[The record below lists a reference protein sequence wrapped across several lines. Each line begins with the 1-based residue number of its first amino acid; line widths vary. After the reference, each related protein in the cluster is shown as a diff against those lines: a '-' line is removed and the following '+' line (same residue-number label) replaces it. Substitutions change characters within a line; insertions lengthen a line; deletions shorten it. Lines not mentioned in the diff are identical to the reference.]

1 MAKKWQSEDEIKAE
15 LRDLTDATRK
25 VRRDLDDMVR
35 GAETETDRRYLHRQ
49 GSPAIVGDQRKR
61 KKAR

>member
-15 LRDLTDATRK
+15 LRDLTDATSK

>member
-1 MAKKWQSEDEIKAE
+1 MAKKWQSEDEINAE

-25 VRRDLDDMVR
+25 LHRDLDDMVR
-35 GAETETDRRYLHRQ
+35 GAETKKDRRYLHRQ
-49 GSPAIVGDQRKR
+49 GSPAIVEDRRKR